1 MYNLNIKRKRENE
14 AKQAFEVIMAK
25 KASTSASLTT
35 LKPFDCVN
43 HKKTVEN
50 S

>member
-1 MYNLNIKRKRENE
+1 MYNLNIKRRENE
-14 AKQAFEVIMAK
+14 AKQAFEVIMAN
-25 KASTSASLTT
+25 KASSSASLTM